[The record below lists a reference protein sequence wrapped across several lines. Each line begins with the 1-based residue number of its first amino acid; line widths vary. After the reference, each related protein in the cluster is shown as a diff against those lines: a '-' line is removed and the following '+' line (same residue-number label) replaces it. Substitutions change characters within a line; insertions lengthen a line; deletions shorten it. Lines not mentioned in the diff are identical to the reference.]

1 MIRATITLGIENT
14 IPPPPASTRF
24 RTSAR
29 TLTTVSINVY
39 QSCFVRCPLEVDA
52 TILIQIQASE
62 WTPLQKIIDAHVH
75 LSEREDDALIRF
87 ARMNGLRYTL
97 EELLA
102 TMERYGITRGLL
114 LSPPLQGT
122 VALPN
127 DKVIALCARS
137 GGMLA
142 PVVTVE
148 PTGRDVKA
156 AVKLAEENKKEVKG
170 FKVRLGYVKA
180 SAESPV
186 FSGLYDYAESEGLPV
201 LFHTGDTAFSTGD
214 LSRSHPLTLD
224 GLANKREGLTM
235 VLCHF
240 GNPWF
245 EDVAE
250 LIYKH
255 SNVYTDISGLITGSK
270 GYSEKYVEWLAKKIS
285 EAIYFAGGANKIIFG
300 TDYPVPEHSEAVD
313 LGRRLALGERD
324 KEKILWSHAGRVF
337 RL

>member
-1 MIRATITLGIENT
+1 
-14 IPPPPASTRF
+14 
-24 RTSAR
+24 
-29 TLTTVSINVY
+29 
-39 QSCFVRCPLEVDA
+39 
-52 TILIQIQASE
+52 
-62 WTPLQKIIDAHVH
+62 
-75 LSEREDDALIRF
+75 
-87 ARMNGLRYTL
+87 MNGLRYTL
-97 EELLA
+97 DELLG
-102 TMERYGITRGLL
+102 TMERNGITRGLL

-148 PTGRDVKA
+148 PSAKDVKA
-156 AVKLAEENKKEVKG
+156 AVKLAEENKKEVKA

-186 FSGLYDYAESEGLPV
+186 FSGLYDYAESERLPV

-224 GLANKREGLTM
+224 GLANKREGLTII
-235 VLCHF
+235 LCHF

-255 SNVYTDISGLITGSK
+255 PNVYTDISGLITGSK
-270 GYSEKYVEWLAKKIS
+270 GYSEKYGEWLVRKIS
-285 EAIYFAGGANKIIFG
+285 EAIYFAGGAEKVIFG
-300 TDYPVPEHSEAVD
+300 TDYPVTTHSET
-313 LGRRLALGERD
+313 LALVNRLEVKESD
-324 KEKILWSHAGRVF
+324 KEKILSHNAERVF
-337 RL
+337 HL